1 LQKNIV
7 LTYILSAVLLL
18 VSRVSIAELMIEI
31 TQGSDSAIP
40 IAIVPFTNKSAGA
53 IPENIYKIIS
63 GDLQRSGEFEPLPTN
78 RMLSLPNSAKAVYY
92 RDWRLLKQNYLLIGN
107 IEYSKYTKTYKI
119 QYELFDVNQQQRIIG
134 EEVSGGEKSLRN
146 LAHHISDAVYEAVTG
161 VRGAFSTK
169 IAYITLQDSPA
180 AKGKLEYRLQVADA
194 DGRRSFTLLKTS
206 EPIISPSWSPD
217 GKQLAYVSFE
227 SGRPAI
233 YTQLIKSGKRTLVSS
248 FKGLNGAPAWSPD
261 GKRLALTLSKDGNAE
276 IYRLDLASK
285 KLERYT
291 RHYGI
296 DTEASWS
303 PDGHS
308 VVFTSDRSGTP
319 QVYRMNIYDL
329 EPERLTFEGRYN
341 ARPRFSED
349 GDSIFFV
356 HQSNGSFNIA
366 TMNLKTG
373 NQITLTETP
382 LDESPSL
389 APNDRMLIYSTQRGR
404 KGVLAVVSVD
414 GRSKYFLPSAFGDV
428 REPAWSPFLR

>member
-1 LQKNIV
+1 M
-7 LTYILSAVLLL
+7 TM
-18 VSRVSIAELMIEI
+18 AELLIEI
-31 TQGSDSAIP
+31 TQGADSAIP
-40 IAIVPFTNKSAGA
+40 IAIVPFTNKGTGGA
-53 IPENIYKIIS
+53 PESIYKIVS
-63 GDLQRSGEFEPLPTN
+63 GDLQRSGEFDSLPTN
-78 RMLSLPNSAKAVYY
+78 RMLSMPSSAKAIYY
-92 RDWRLLKQNYLLIGN
+92 RDWKLLKQNYLLIGN
-107 IEYSKYTKTYKI
+107 FEYSKQTKSYKI

-134 EEVSGGEKSLRN
+134 EEVSGSAKNIRD

-169 IAYITLQDSPA
+169 IAYVTLQDSAA

-233 YTQLIKSGKRTLVSS
+233 YIQMLKSGKRTLISS
-248 FKGLNGAPAWSPD
+248 FKGLNGAPAWSPN
-261 GKRLALTLSKDGNAE
+261 GKKLALTLSKDGNAE
-276 IYRLDLASK
+276 IYSLDLATK

-291 RHYGI
+291 RHYAI

-308 VVFTSDRSGTP
+308 IVFTSDRGGAA
-319 QVYRMNIYDL
+319 QVYHMNIYDL
-329 EPERLTFEGRYN
+329 EPELLTVDGQSN
-341 ARPRFSED
+341 ARPRFSGD

-356 HQSNGSFNIA
+356 HQTNGSFNIVK
-366 TMNLKTG
+366 MNLKTG
-373 NQITLTETP
+373 NQIRLTDTP

-389 APNDRMLIYSTQRGR
+389 APNDRMLIYATQKGR
-404 KGVLAVVSVD
+404 KSVLAVVSVD

>member
-1 LQKNIV
+1 
-7 LTYILSAVLLL
+7 
-18 VSRVSIAELMIEI
+18 MIEI

-53 IPENIYKIIS
+53 IPENIQKIVS
-63 GDLQRSGEFEPLPTN
+63 ADLQRSGEFDPLPTN
-78 RMLSLPNSAKAVYY
+78 RMLSLPDSAKAVYY

-107 IEYSKYTKTYKI
+107 VEYSKYTKNYKI

-134 EEVSGGEKSLRN
+134 EVVSGGEKSLRD
-146 LAHHISDAVYEAVTG
+146 LAHHISDAIYEAVTG

-169 IAYITLQDSPA
+169 IAYITLQGSPVG
-180 AKGKLEYRLQVADA
+180 KGKLEYRLQVADS

-217 GKQLAYVSFE
+217 GKKLAYVSFE

-233 YTQLIKSGKRTLVSS
+233 YTQVIKSGKRTLVSS

-261 GKRLALTLSKDGNAE
+261 GKKLALTLSKDGNAE
-276 IYRLDLASK
+276 IYNLDLATK

-341 ARPRFSED
+341 ARPRFSGD
-349 GDSIFFV
+349 GNSLFFV
-356 HQSNGSFNIA
+356 HKSNGSFNIA
-366 TMNLKTG
+366 AMNLKAG
-373 NQITLTETP
+373 NQTTLTETP

>member
-1 LQKNIV
+1 MQKNIV
-7 LTYILSAVLLL
+7 LTYVLSAVLLL
-18 VSRVSIAELMIEI
+18 VSRVSVAELMIEI
-31 TQGSDSAIP
+31 TQGADSAIP

-53 IPENIYKIIS
+53 IPENIHKIIS

-78 RMLSLPNSAKAVYY
+78 RMLSLPSSAKTVYY

-107 IEYSKYTKTYKI
+107 VEYSKYTQRYKI
-119 QYELFDVNQQQRIIG
+119 QYELFDVNQQKRIIG
-134 EEVSGGEKSLRN
+134 EEVSGGEKSLRD
-146 LAHHISDAVYEAVTG
+146 LSHHISDAIYEAITG

-169 IAYITLQDSPA
+169 IAYITLQNSAA
-180 AKGKLEYRLQVADA
+180 AKGNLEYRLQIADA

-206 EPIISPSWSPD
+206 EPIISPAWSPD

-227 SGRPAI
+227 SGRSAI
-233 YTQLIKSGKRTLVSS
+233 YTQVIKSGKRTLVSS
-248 FKGLNGAPAWSPD
+248 LKGINSAPAWSPD
-261 GKRLALTLSKDGNAE
+261 GKRLAMTLSKDGNTE
-276 IYRLDLASK
+276 IYRLDLATK

-291 RHYGI
+291 RHYAI

-341 ARPRFSED
+341 ARPRFSDD
-349 GDSIFFV
+349 GESIFFV
-356 HQSNGSFNIA
+356 HQSNGAFNIA